1 MRPDIARTLEAA
13 ADVLE
18 RDGWV
23 QRVAHHPDGGHCVL
37 GAIAL
42 VTGYHRSL
50 GSVSGKLPM
59 VACCEENEGAMHEAA
74 REFAEFIGHDGTANI
89 PLWNDDPL
97 RTPEEVVKTV
107 RAAAAEAAA

>member
-42 VTGYHRSL
+42 VTGYHRNL

-59 VACCEENEGAMHEAA
+59 FANCEEKEGAMGEAA
-74 REFAEFIGHDGTANI
+74 REFAHYISQDGIGNV
-89 PLWNDDPL
+89 PMWNDDPL